1 MELADPLVHWPFTLN
16 TGRYRD
22 QWHTMT
28 RTGLSARLSAH
39 RREPLVEI
47 HPDDAAN
54 LGIADTGLARLITAQ
69 GESIFRVQLSDGQRR
84 GEAFVPI
91 HWTDQQSTGGRTGR
105 LPRPLVDP
113 FSGDRQSGVSGK
125 RVSGRVAC
133 GGRGVIKKQKE

>member
-1 MELADPLVHWPFTLN
+1 
-16 TGRYRD
+16 
-22 QWHTMT
+22 MT

-47 HPDDAAN
+47 HPDDAAH

-91 HWTDQQSTGGRTGR
+91 HWTDQKSTGGRTGR
-105 LPRPLVDP
+105 LPPPPVEPSSAPPGSKSPPLRVDTP
-113 FSGDRQSGVSGK
+113 T
-125 RVSGRVAC
+125 
-133 GGRGVIKKQKE
+133 

>member
-54 LGIADTGLARLITAQ
+54 LGIADPGLASLITAQ
-69 GESIFRVQLSDGQRR
+69 GECIYRVQLSDGHRR
-84 GEAFVPI
+84 GEAFVPLP
-91 HWTDQQSTGGRTGR
+91 WTDQQSTGGRTA
-105 LPRPLVDP
+105 RPTRPTVDP
-113 FSGDRQSGVSGK
+113 YSGQPGLKSSAPRHTPLLPQSHHSP
-125 RVSGRVAC
+125 
-133 GGRGVIKKQKE
+133 

>member
-1 MELADPLVHWPFTLN
+1 
-16 TGRYRD
+16 
-22 QWHTMT
+22 MT

-91 HWTDQQSTGGRTGR
+91 PWTDQQSTGGRTGR

-113 FSGDRQSGVSGK
+113 FSGHPGFKSTPLRFEPLVTELTGFLVSTAEPSSIAAAHSEEQ
-125 RVSGRVAC
+125 RVGTEWCKA
-133 GGRGVIKKQKE
+133 